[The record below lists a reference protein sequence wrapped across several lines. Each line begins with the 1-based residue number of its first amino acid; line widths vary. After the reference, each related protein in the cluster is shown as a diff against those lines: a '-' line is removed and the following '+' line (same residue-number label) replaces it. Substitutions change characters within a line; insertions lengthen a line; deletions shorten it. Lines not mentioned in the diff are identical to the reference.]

1 MMLWKAADKA
11 DPPDVQITDY
21 GWEVQDN
28 GQVMPVLSKE
38 SIAPEQLMDVISCS
52 CRAKGKA
59 CSLKCSCAANGLSC
73 TTYCVCEGGDECC
86 NALTQRADYVDE
98 DAEQDE
104 GEEDLEKGD
113 NEDDDNDME
122 HRME

>member
-1 MMLWKAADKA
+1 M
-11 DPPDVQITDY
+11 
-21 GWEVQDN
+21 
-28 GQVMPVLSKE
+28 
-38 SIAPEQLMDVISCS
+38 
-52 CRAKGKA
+52 
-59 CSLKCSCAANGLSC
+59 
-73 TTYCVCEGGDECC
+73 CEGGDECC
-86 NALTQRADYVDE
+86 NALTQRADDVDE